1 MTPGMLPRSPR
12 PLRVHRAIAPA
23 LGALALCCAL
33 AACERAPAPAQP
45 APAPASPPAAAAP
58 AAAAPVAA
66 PAPAEAPGAPT
77 ASNAPASAVRG
88 VLDLFA
94 GDAPTWEVFAAQP
107 DVTWFDREPVP
118 APGALGGEDAR
129 SRSGRIGWSDT
140 DPPPGNL
147 PPETEAGVTLTGRDA
162 VEQVAFR
169 KARPSTAYEAAI
181 RAQLGADV
189 QLARIADRCARAPGS
204 QRPDRRGTAFFEVR
218 IGSRAPLYM
227 QGSAD
232 ADGGNTGPGNTTF
245 EFTRTR
251 PDARIRDMGCVA
263 G

>member
-1 MTPGMLPRSPR
+1 MIPGMFPQPPRHP
-12 PLRVHRAIAPA
+12 RVHRAIAPA
-23 LGALALCCAL
+23 LRALALCCAL
-33 AACERAPAPAQP
+33 VACERAPAPAQE
-45 APAPASPPAAAAP
+45 APAPASPPAAAP

-77 ASNAPASAVRG
+77 ASNAPASAARG

-94 GDAPTWEVFAAQP
+94 GDAPTWEAFAAQP

-118 APGALGGEDAR
+118 APGALGVEDAR
-129 SRSGRIGWSDT
+129 SRSGRIAWVDT

-181 RAQLGADV
+181 RAQLGGDV
-189 QLARIADRCARAPGS
+189 QVARIADRCAHALGS
-204 QRPDRRGTAFFEVR
+204 QRPDRRSTAFFEVR
-218 IGSRAPLYM
+218 VGSRAPLYM